1 MWESHPLT
9 STLHPIVDPP
19 IVGVRRV
26 ALVLVPKLSVL
37 LHDQLVTDVL
47 FKSNLLE
54 GRTPLRAFSV
64 DGSPSRGDAHLI
76 ANQSEDLI
84 SQNSFHRKTA
94 VASKQEKLPL
104 PVVLESKWPYL
115 QDLSSTNGGFHRIE
129 HNDPPAEPGIESTN
143 LTNHDQE
150 SRTNQELV
158 STNLTTQELLV
169 NIWKTG
175 RGNPVVEFNLENG
188 VRKNDWTLRQYVN
201 VL

>member
-9 STLHPIVDPP
+9 STLHPVVDPP

-115 QDLSSTNGGFHRIE
+115 QDLSSTNGGFHHIGQ
-129 HNDPPAEPGIESTN
+129 NDPPTEPGIE
-143 LTNHDQE
+143 
-150 SRTNQELV
+150 

-175 RGNPVVEFNLENG
+175 WGNPVVEFNLDNSG
-188 VRKNDWTLRQYVN
+188 LCTVN
-201 VL
+201 NIATQCFQLS

>member
-37 LHDQLVTDVL
+37 LHDQLVGDVL

-94 VASKQEKLPL
+94 VASKREKLPL
-104 PVVLESKWPYL
+104 PAALKVKMTVSSRFIFHQWWIPPYRTKWSPNW
-115 QDLSSTNGGFHRIE
+115 TRNRINQPD
-129 HNDPPAEPGIESTN
+129 HPGIVGQ
-143 LTNHDQE
+143 H
-150 SRTNQELV
+150 
-158 STNLTTQELLV
+158 
-169 NIWKTG
+169 
-175 RGNPVVEFNLENG
+175 LENRLG
-188 VRKNDWTLRQYVN
+188 QSSRWIQSRQFLCTVNYVDILTLSFVRVVMNSIM
-201 VL
+201 

>member
-84 SQNSFHRKTA
+84 SEISFHRKTA
-94 VASKQEKLPL
+94 VASKREKLPL
-104 PVVLESKWPYL
+104 PAALKVKMTV
-115 QDLSSTNGGFHRIE
+115 SSRSIIHHIR
-129 HNDPPAEPGIESTN
+129 HNDPPAEPGIE
-143 LTNHDQE
+143 
-150 SRTNQELV
+150 

-175 RGNPVVEFNLENG
+175 WGNPVVEFNLDNSG
-188 VRKNDWTLRQYVN
+188 LCTVHNIATQCFQLSWFNVGILTLSFVRVVMNSIM
-201 VL
+201 